1 VNYGRYEIVKELGRG
16 SMGVVYQAR
25 DPHIDRLIAVKVM
38 RRDRM
43 ENESFVKRFM
53 KEAKVIGRLS
63 HPRVVTIF
71 DVGEEGGEIYI
82 AMEYLEGIPFSDVIK
97 QRRLEPAE
105 IAEFGIQ
112 VAETLEYAHRKGVVH
127 RDIKP
132 SNIIIEPG
140 GGIKITDF
148 GIARIEDSSATLQTQ
163 AGEIMGTPAYMSP
176 EQVLGNPVDG
186 RSDLFSLGVI
196 LYELSA
202 GRRPFGGEGKT
213 LATVFNDIIQG
224 SPQDPR
230 EATASIPSTLSG
242 IIMKALEKDPAQRFQ
257 SGKEMAEALRACLTK
272 PEPVPVGVSPTPAKR
287 KPNFIVPIGVAVL
300 LAAVLGGG
308 FFVYRGWLASPEGP
322 TSQVEES
329 LPEVVPPSSGSG
341 ATNVADS
348 AGPQAST
355 EEAIPGGEG
364 SPGSGPPTIPPNS
377 GQQPEAKPGEGD
389 AAIQP
394 QPPQEQAEPS
404 PQPAKLTVRTTPA
417 GASIHIDG
425 KLKGASPLTR
435 TLPKGTYRIRATLAG
450 YERVEQRVVLAEGN
464 KKTISLNL
472 KTMAQSDEWVVAP
485 LVDRP
490 QEGSG
495 SGGK

>member
-1 VNYGRYEIVKELGRG
+1 MNYGRYEIIKELGRG

-82 AMEYLEGIPFSDVIK
+82 AMEFLEGIPFSDVIK
-97 QRRLEPAE
+97 QGRLEPAK

-132 SNIIIEPG
+132 SNIIVEPDG
-140 GGIKITDF
+140 QIRITDF

-176 EQVLGNPVDG
+176 EQVLGNQVDG

-196 LYELSA
+196 LYELTA

-224 SPQDPR
+224 SPRDPHV
-230 EATASIPSTLSG
+230 ATASIPPTLSG
-242 IIMKALEKDPAQRFQ
+242 VIMKALEKDPAHRYQNGR
-257 SGKEMAEALRACLTK
+257 EMAEALRACLAK
-272 PEPVPVGVSPTPAKR
+272 SEPAPIAPLPVPKK
-287 KPNFIVPIGVAVL
+287 KPNYLVPLGVAVL
-300 LAAVLGGG
+300 LAVVLGGG
-308 FFVYRGWLASPEGP
+308 FFAYRNWLASPPAVEVPLADPGTLPDGIVVSDGEKSSPEGEGP
-322 TSQVEES
+322 PGNQIPETS
-329 LPEVVPPSSGSG
+329 
-341 ATNVADS
+341 
-348 AGPQAST
+348 
-355 EEAIPGGEG
+355 
-364 SPGSGPPTIPPNS
+364 PPNS
-377 GQQPEAKPGEGD
+377 VQQAEVKPGEGD

-394 QPPQEQAEPS
+394 QAPPEPTEPS

-464 KKTISLNL
+464 KKTITLNL